1 MYVPG
6 RFREMW
12 TDGVSEVTVQN
23 SASSRLSFCMVYVVP
38 DPTSHHVRSH
48 VILFDRAYGSHH

>member
-23 SASSRLSFCMVYVVP
+23 SASSRLSFC
-38 DPTSHHVRSH
+38 SHHVRSH
-48 VILFDRAYGSHH
+48 VTLFDRAYGSHH